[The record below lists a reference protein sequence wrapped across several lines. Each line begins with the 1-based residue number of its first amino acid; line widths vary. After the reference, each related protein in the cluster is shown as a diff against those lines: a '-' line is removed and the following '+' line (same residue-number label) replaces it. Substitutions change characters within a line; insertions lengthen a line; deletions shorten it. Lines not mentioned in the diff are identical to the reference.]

1 MALLVC
7 SALVLVGKC
16 FIVPWKFIMRKGGGR
31 GEVCCCQLSPWWE
44 GFLQLFSVM
53 KGEGRPRGLAESATE
68 IQSHRVRLSEI
79 PSNNIPAFTFHK
91 SDSRAGW
98 YLHPNG
104 PAEFSDVGRK
114 FLFGQ
119 IKTQSD
125 VLGLQGDE
133 KLEMGWKRQRKLQG
147 EGGKRRKK
155 NSQEQSR
162 GWTLRKKWKD
172 KPK

>member
-1 MALLVC
+1 
-7 SALVLVGKC
+7 
-16 FIVPWKFIMRKGGGR
+16 
-31 GEVCCCQLSPWWE
+31 
-44 GFLQLFSVM
+44 M

-133 KLEMGWKRQRKLQG
+133 KLEVGWGRQRKLQG
-147 EGGKRRKK
+147 EGGKRKK
-155 NSQEQSR
+155 RTVRSRDAEKKVERQIQELVGQHVGSLGNKGRLCKRHSILKWPFWR
-162 GWTLRKKWKD
+162 GGEKSM
-172 KPK
+172 